1 MGLAHHRCNIT
12 CAIAYVIFVARGDP
26 ARARDDR
33 AMRTLTRNCAPM
45 RAARVIIVVVFVV
58 IIFVVFVVVAVVVVV
73 SVGALGRLRAIGGPA
88 GAGDLQQGI
97 AARGGLRSGS
107 V

>member
-58 IIFVVFVVVAVVVVV
+58 IIFVVFVVVVVV